1 MPREPRNIGA
11 SVRARLLDRARAE
24 RADFQFLLTRYALER
39 LLYRLSVSPHRDR
52 FILKGAMLFVTWV
65 ADPFRPTR
73 DLDLLGHGDNDA
85 EDIAETFRDICAQPV
100 ADDGVTF
107 DVATLTAAPIREEVE
122 YAGVRVRTTA
132 TIAGARIAIQVDI
145 GFGDAITPAAI
156 DIDYPALL
164 DAPAPHLRAY
174 PVETVVAEKFEALV
188 TLGVAN
194 SRLKDFY
201 DLWVI
206 SRTFELRQAALVEAV
221 QRTFER
227 RGTVI
232 PSDIPVGL
240 TDEFAEAWAAQW
252 RAFLGRDR
260 MAAAPDA
267 FAVIVAHLRAFL
279 MPLVVGVNEERIW
292 PPSGPWS
299 PGAAVDDA

>member
-1 MPREPRNIGA
+1 
-11 SVRARLLDRARAE
+11 
-24 RADFQFLLTRYALER
+24 
-39 LLYRLSVSPHRDR
+39 
-52 FILKGAMLFVTWV
+52 MLFVTWV

-85 EDIAETFRDICAQPV
+85 KAIAETFRAICAQAV

-107 DVATLTAAPIREEVE
+107 DVAALTAAPIREEVE
-122 YAGVRVRTTA
+122 YGGVRVRTTA
-132 TIAGARIAIQVDI
+132 TIAGARISIQVDI

-156 DIDYPALL
+156 EIDYPALL

-227 RGTVI
+227 RGTVL

-240 TDEFAEAWAAQW
+240 TDEFAEAWAIQW
-252 RAFLGRDR
+252 RAFLGRER

-267 FAVIVAHLRAFL
+267 FAVTVADLRVFL
-279 MPLVVGVNEERIW
+279 MPLVVGLQEERIW
-292 PPSGPWS
+292 LPSGPWS
-299 PGAAVDDA
+299 PGVAINEA